1 MKKRKKATV
10 NLFKEFYDSEKSGGI
25 LLLVATVVSLLL
37 TNVFIGESFP
47 KIWQLSIGHFTIQH
61 IVNDGLMTIFFLL
74 VGLELEREIYTGEL
88 SNLKKALLPIIA
100 AIGGMAAPALIHYF
114 FNVGTS
120 TQSGAGIP
128 TATDI
133 AFSLAV
139 LSLFSKKV
147 PNSLKIFLTAL
158 AIADD
163 LGAVFVIAFFY
174 TKTIVWS
181 SLLLALLVFFALI
194 LLNRLK
200 INILAVY
207 LFGGFWMWIFML
219 NSGIHATISGVM
231 LAFTI
236 PFAKKN
242 NISYTLQHALH
253 KPVAIYILPIFALV
267 NTSIFIG
274 DNWLENLFSPNS
286 FGIFFGLTFGKP
298 IGIILFTFLAISLK
312 LATFPSDIKWSH
324 ITGASL
330 LAGIGFTMSIFVSGL
345 AFKDDLTVQFSQ
357 ISVLIASLVSV
368 LFGAIWFRYF
378 VKQ

>member
-114 FNVGTS
+114 FNVGTA

-242 NISYTLQHALH
+242 NISNTLQHALH

>member
-1 MKKRKKATV
+1 MKKRKKAGQ
-10 NLFKEFYDSEKSGGI
+10 NLFKEFYESEKSGGV
-25 LLLVATVVSLLL
+25 LLLVATIISLLL

-47 KIWQLSIGHFTIQH
+47 KIWHFSIGHFTIQH

-74 VGLELEREIYTGEL
+74 VGLELEREIYVGEL
-88 SNLKKALLPIIA
+88 SNFRKALLPIIA
-100 AIGGMAAPALIHYF
+100 AIGGMAVPALIHYF
-114 FNVGTS
+114 FNVGTE

-147 PNSLKIFLTAL
+147 PKSLKIFLTAL

-174 TKTIVWS
+174 TKTIVWV
-181 SLLLALLVFFALI
+181 SLILAILVFLGLL

-200 INILAVY
+200 INILSVY
-207 LFGGFWMWIFML
+207 LFGGFLMWIFML
-219 NSGIHATISGVM
+219 NSGIHATITGVM
-231 LAFTI
+231 LAFAI
-236 PFAKKN
+236 PFTKKD
-242 NISYTLQHALH
+242 NISFTLQHALH

-274 DNWLENLFSPNS
+274 DEWAENLFSPNS
-286 FGIFFGLTFGKP
+286 CGIFLGLTIGKP
-298 IGIILFTFLAISLK
+298 IGILLFTFLALFFK
-312 LATFPSDIKWSH
+312 LAKLPNDLKWSH

-345 AFKDDLTVQFSQ
+345 AFEDSLTVQFSQ
-357 ISVLIASLVSV
+357 ISVLIASVVSV

-378 VKQ
+378 VK